1 MPPNLS
7 ASLARLTKLAT
18 EVLEDHL
25 GMIAPLIAEEVAA
38 EAKASGPQSEQ
49 QVLAYFLSHLRLALS
64 ADLDK
69 ERIIDALH
77 ARYRNA

>member
-7 ASLARLTKLAT
+7 VSLARLTKLAT

-38 EAKASGPQSEQ
+38 D
-49 QVLAYFLSHLRLALS
+49 VLS
-64 ADLDK
+64 AVKSVLD
-69 ERIIDALH
+69 
-77 ARYRNA
+77 